1 MKFLKIFG
9 IITWS
14 IFFIAMMY
22 TITTVGFDEYGYDKY
37 LYVDIKLDNG
47 ALFLAG
53 LSIVMILVNIIFVKP
68 AKKSPFKEINY

>member
-9 IITWS
+9 IFTWS
-14 IFFIAMMY
+14 IFFIAMMHS
-22 TITTVGFDEYGYDKY
+22 ITTVGLDEYGYDKY

-68 AKKSPFKEINY
+68 KKKSPFKEINY

>member
-14 IFFIAMMY
+14 IFFIAMMHS
-22 TITTVGFDEYGYDKY
+22 ITTVGLDEYGYDKY
-37 LYVDIKLDNG
+37 LYIDIKLDNG

-53 LSIVMILVNIIFVKP
+53 LSIVMILVNILFVKP

>member
-22 TITTVGFDEYGYDKY
+22 TITTVGLDEYGYDKY
-37 LYVDIKLDNG
+37 LYIDIKLDNG

-68 AKKSPFKEINY
+68 KKESPFKEINY

>member
-14 IFFIAMMY
+14 IFFIAMMHS
-22 TITTVGFDEYGYDKY
+22 ITTVGLDEFGYDKY
-37 LYVDIKLDNG
+37 LYIDIKLDNG

-53 LSIVMILVNIIFVKP
+53 LSIVMILVNIIFVNP
-68 AKKSPFKEINY
+68 KKQSPFKEINY

>member
-14 IFFIAMMY
+14 IFFIAMMHS
-22 TITTVGFDEYGYDKY
+22 ITTVGLDEYGYDKY